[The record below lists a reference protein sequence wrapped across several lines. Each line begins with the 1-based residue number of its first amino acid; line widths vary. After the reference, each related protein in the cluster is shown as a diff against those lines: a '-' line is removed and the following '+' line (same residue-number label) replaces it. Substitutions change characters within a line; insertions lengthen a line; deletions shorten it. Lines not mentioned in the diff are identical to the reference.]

1 MTAFEAPLQSLERL
15 AAALKTG
22 EYVLA
27 TGSSEIHVYLQR
39 GRFAWAT
46 DSRHPYEFLRHLQ
59 LHRQIDD
66 QSMRHVIEVCRS
78 ERRPLGE
85 TLIEWKLATLEEVRA
100 SLLHQV
106 LVAVRN
112 AARATAGGSLF
123 LERPQFR
130 DYDERLTFGLQDILD
145 ALGPPS
151 SPSPV
156 PVLPLPSTGPAKPAQ
171 LVAPRIM
178 ASAPGVANVCVFRDG
193 ECTEDQ
199 PAAKGAPRPSAAL
212 AQLVLSE
219 GCDFAAIRTDTG
231 SVVGAHLGESA
242 AFAFASIPTTQHYGQ
257 TLAAL
262 RCAGWTPP
270 EHHRSKD
277 RPSPPS
283 WSMGDPARAPGL
295 AEMIDWDRE
304 MLAVVVADAR
314 GNVLHAT
321 GRATIEQSEVAG
333 WLTRLLLPFAALGAH
348 LGGEGD
354 RHFGLGDGQCWAFGA
369 HFGNEGHSAW
379 LLIHRRTQ
387 QGLGWAGLNA
397 QLRLLGV
404 TTRGGA

>member
-1 MTAFEAPLQSLERL
+1 MTPFEAPLVSLERL
-15 AAALKTG
+15 SADRKTG

-46 DSRHPYEFLRHLQ
+46 DSSRPYEFLRHLQ

-100 SLLHQV
+100 SLHHQV

-112 AARATAGGSLF
+112 ATRATSGGSLF

-130 DYDERLTFGLQDILD
+130 DYDERLTFGLKEILD
-145 ALGPPS
+145 PLGPVS
-151 SPSPV
+151 TPSPV
-156 PVLPLPSTGPAKPAQ
+156 PLPLPPEPAPAGR

-178 ASAPGVANVCVFRDG
+178 GAAPGVANVCVFRDG
-193 ECTEDQ
+193 ERTEDQ
-199 PAAKGAPRPSAAL
+199 PPGKGALRPSLAL
-212 AQLVLSE
+212 AQLVLAQ
-219 GCDFAAIRTDTG
+219 GCDFAAVRTDTG
-231 SVVGAHLGESA
+231 SVVGARLGDSA
-242 AFAFASIPTTQHYGQ
+242 AFAFASIPSTEHYGQ

-262 RCAGWTPP
+262 RSAGWTPP
-270 EHHRSKD
+270 EHRRSKEQP
-277 RPSPPS
+277 RPPS
-283 WSMGDPARAPGL
+283 WSIGDPARVPGL

-304 MLAVVVADAR
+304 VLAVVVADAQ
-314 GNVLHAT
+314 GNILQGT
-321 GRATIEQSEVAG
+321 GRATLSRTEVEG
-333 WLTRLLLPFAALGAH
+333 WLTRRLLPFAALAAD

-369 HFGNEGHSAW
+369 RFGNEGHSAW